1 MKKLKYIFCT
11 AAASMLLSI
20 TALAATGQISFS
32 DPSVTLGTD
41 VNVTMKVKSSDGTLS
56 KADITV
62 AYDTSVLEFVS
73 GTDADGGAGTVRI
86 HGASNGAG
94 TGELAYNLKFKTL
107 TAGPTS
113 ITVSTQ
119 EVYDTDEALV
129 DITHQGSSTVQVAA
143 EASASGDAS
152 LAELTVSP
160 GELSPAFSA
169 DVTSYDVTV
178 GTDVDRL
185 AINAVAA
192 GEGAS
197 VSVSGND
204 ALNMGENA
212 VSITVKAQ
220 DGTQTVYSLKV
231 TKQEGGPSDTEGST
245 ETVNEGVKLSSK
257 EKTITIM
264 NPGSDVEIPEGF
276 AESTIDID
284 GHQVKGW
291 VWKADSNHQY
301 CILYGMND
309 AGELSFYR
317 YDLTEKTL
325 QRYFEDPVEVELKQN
340 AEDYP
345 ALLERYDALV
355 NRYNFQFILSCVLG
369 AVSLALCVGICM
381 LLRKNRKHGMDTVRK
396 LNASQEETGTIS
408 IPAAPAGE
416 AGDALGETR
425 VMPAAGAAEANAE
438 LEQTRI
444 LSTAASAAQAETED
458 ADLESTVLLDRKAF
472 AENAA
477 ESADALG
484 ETTVIPTPDQ
494 DEDLDIEDL

>member
-11 AAASMLLSI
+11 AAATMLLSI
-20 TALAATGQISFS
+20 TALASTGQISFS

-41 VNVTMKVKSSDGTLS
+41 VNVTMKVKSTDGTLS

-62 AYDTSVLEFVS
+62 TYDTSVLEFVS

-113 ITVSTQ
+113 INISTQ
-119 EVYDTDEALV
+119 EVYDSNEALV

-160 GELSPAFSA
+160 GELSPEFSE

-220 DGTQTVYSLKV
+220 DGTQTVYNLKV
-231 TKQEGGPSDTEGST
+231 TKQEGGASDAEGST

-264 NPGSDVEIPEGF
+264 NPGTDVEIPDGF

-291 VWKADSNHQY
+291 VWKADSDHQY

-345 ALLERYDALV
+345 SLLERYDALV

-381 LLRKNRKHGMDTVRK
+381 LLRRNRKHGMDTIRK
-396 LNASQEETGTIS
+396 MNQAQEETGTIS
-408 IPAAPAGE
+408 IPAAPAVE
-416 AGDALGETR
+416 AEDALGETR
-425 VMPAAGAAEANAE
+425 VMPATGAAGETSA

-444 LSTAASAAQAETED
+444 LNTVSQETQTED
-458 ADLESTVLLDRKAF
+458 EDLESTVLLDRKAF
-472 AENAA
+472 AESAA
-477 ESADALG
+477 EAADALG
-484 ETTVIPTPDQ
+484 ETTVIPTPDA

>member
-1 MKKLKYIFCT
+1 MKKLKYIICT

-20 TALAATGQISFS
+20 SALAATGQISFS
-32 DPSVTLGTD
+32 DPSVTLGSD
-41 VNVTMKVKSSDGTLS
+41 VNVTMKVKSADGTLS

-62 AYDTSVLEFVS
+62 TYDTSVLEFVS

-107 TAGPTS
+107 TAGPTN
-113 ITVSTQ
+113 INISTQ
-119 EVYDTDEALV
+119 EVYDSSEALV
-129 DITHQGSSTVQVAA
+129 DITHQGSATVQVAA

-178 GTDVDRL
+178 GTDVERL

-220 DGTQTVYSLKV
+220 DGTQTVYNLKV
-231 TKQEGGPSDTEGST
+231 TKQEGGASDTETGT

-264 NPGSDVEIPEGF
+264 NPGSDVEIPSGF

-291 VWKADSNHQY
+291 VWKADSDHQY

-325 QRYFEDPVEVELKQN
+325 QRYFEDPVEIELQQN
-340 AEDYP
+340 AEAYP

-369 AVSLALCVGICM
+369 VVSLALCVGICM
-381 LLRKNRKHGMDTVRK
+381 LLRKNRKRGMDTVRK
-396 LNASQEETGTIS
+396 MNQAEENGSIS
-408 IPAAPAGE
+408 IPAAPVVEGAE
-416 AGDALGETR
+416 DAFGETR
-425 VMPAAGAAEANAE
+425 VMPSAGDAGAGEDLGE
-438 LEQTRI
+438 TCVMP
-444 LSTAASAAQAETED
+444 TAARRAAAETED

-477 ESADALG
+477 ETADSLG
-484 ETTVIPTPDQ
+484 ETTVIPSAVQ
-494 DEDLDIEDL
+494 DDLDIEDL